1 MSDLKSHRAIII
13 KGFLML
19 LTGVM
24 ASAIL
29 LWENPGW
36 RVALL
41 LGIAIWGFMRF
52 YYFAFYVIEKYVD
65 GRYKFAGLGAFVGY
79 LWRRCKG
86 KSRKDDDPDCTPD
99 ES

>member
-1 MSDLKSHRAIII
+1 MADLKSHRAIII

-19 LTGVM
+19 LTGLM

-41 LGIAIWGFMRF
+41 LGIAIRGFTRF

-65 GRYKFAGLGAFVGY
+65 SSYKFAGLGSFFAY
-79 LWRRCKG
+79 LWRRM
-86 KSRKDDDPDCTPD
+86 RK
-99 ES
+99 

>member
-1 MSDLKSHRAIII
+1 MGDLKNHRAIII

-19 LTGVM
+19 LVGVM

-41 LGIAIWGFMRF
+41 LGIALWGFMRF

-65 GRYKFAGLGAFVGY
+65 GRYKYAGLGSFVGCM
-79 LWRRCKG
+79 LKRRAG
-86 KSRKDDDPDCTPD
+86 NPEPPERPDDKADP
-99 ES
+99 